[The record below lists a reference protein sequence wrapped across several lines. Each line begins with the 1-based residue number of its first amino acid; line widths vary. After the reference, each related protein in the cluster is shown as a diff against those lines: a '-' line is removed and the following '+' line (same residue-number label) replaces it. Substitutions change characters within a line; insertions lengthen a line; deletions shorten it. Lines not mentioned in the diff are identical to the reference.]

1 MAKLNEAHNPRTTK
15 NEILIAWFGAL
26 CFFLSTIEYMI
37 PKPLPFLRLGIA
49 NLPVMLSIGILP
61 IPAYCA
67 LVFVKILGQGLIGG
81 TLFSYI
87 FLFSAAGSASS
98 ALVMLLLKKLLGRHV
113 SWISISVAG
122 AFTSNIAQLT
132 LARYWIFGESAWYI
146 APPFIAVGI
155 ISGALLGIFANHY
168 AKNSKW
174 YADAK
179 NGIIGIP
186 ESFGIP
192 AAAKTAAAQA
202 TAGTAGSEPQAV
214 RAGAF
219 EASLARKRFRF
230 PFGLALILTLMFV
243 DNLAA
248 QGAILG
254 LAVILVLAD
263 RSRIGVIPVLT
274 MSASIIVFNLFVPF
288 GKVLAT
294 PFGIP
299 LTEGALL
306 LGIKKALVIEGMI
319 FISRW
324 MLRPGI
330 QLPGRAGT
338 LVAQAFS
345 ILRNLSAGKKR
356 VDPKRLVGSI
366 DDIMYGRG

>member
-1 MAKLNEAHNPRTTK
+1 
-15 NEILIAWFGAL
+15 
-26 CFFLSTIEYMI
+26 MI

-61 IPAYCA
+61 TPAYCA
-67 LVFVKILGQGLIGG
+67 LVLVKILGQGLIGG

-113 SWISISVAG
+113 SWIGISAAG

-146 APPFIAVGI
+146 APPFIAVGVL
-155 ISGALLGIFANHY
+155 SGALLGAFANHY
-168 AKNSKW
+168 AKNSLW
-174 YADAK
+174 YADLQAGK
-179 NGIIGIP
+179 IA
-186 ESFGIP
+186 IP
-192 AAAKTAAAQA
+192 ASFD
-202 TAGTAGSEPQAV
+202 GMPDSPD
-214 RAGAF
+214 AGAS
-219 EASLARKRFRF
+219 EARFARKRFRF
-230 PFGLALILTLMFV
+230 PFGLALILTLMFL

-248 QGAILG
+248 QGAILA
-254 LAVILVLAD
+254 LAIALVLAD
-263 RSRIGVIPVLT
+263 RARIGVIPVLT
-274 MSASIIVFNLFVPF
+274 MSASIILFNLFVPF
-288 GKVLAT
+288 GKVLAS
-294 PFGIP
+294 PVGIP
-299 LTEGALL
+299 ITEGALL
-306 LGIKKALVIEGMI
+306 LGIKKALVIEGMV

-338 LVAQAFS
+338 LVAQAFG

-356 VDPKRLVGSI
+356 IEPKRLVESI